1 LYTHHCSTAYTAFAF
16 AAALSSLIFRI
27 IMASP
32 INIKNWSPFK
42 IDALGMVML
51 LGADA
56 IRKSTGRLVYS
67 PFEYLPFLAGHI
79 FADNSVMEPIP
90 GFELYNVT
98 EDFKPTD
105 LSAWF
110 TRWLSCQKLSYNST
124 PLRIQAVHHVPGP
137 QTEQWLGIGLAVIVN
152 AFLIIWPMLIEYWYC
167 LAASF
172 SLVALVVIR
181 ACILYDFRDSIDEAT
196 KKLDDQETKKTEVKL
211 FITLP
216 NGKRLTVVTMT
227 GIAQEVLL
235 TEARPSSENLHL
247 VSRAF
252 CWLAFGV
259 HAVTL
264 GMAWLAI
271 QLLIITVTLVS
282 SVAMIQG
289 WFSEGSN
296 SNDTCIG
303 SRLLINRQIDER
315 IGSMSSVYVLLDLT
329 EEEDQNMIA
338 WSIFPTQHN
347 KLWLPTYEKFKEDF
361 MTTRDPKVLKTWGTR
376 LGDAYAVANAEQQA

>member
-1 LYTHHCSTAYTAFAF
+1 
-16 AAALSSLIFRI
+16 
-27 IMASP
+27 MASP

-56 IRKSTGRLVYS
+56 IRKSTDRLVYS
-67 PFEYLPFLAGHI
+67 PLEYLPFLAGHI
-79 FADNSVMEPIP
+79 FADNSVMEPVP

-98 EDFKPTD
+98 EAFKATD

-110 TRWLSCQKLSYNST
+110 TRWLSCQKLSYNSSRH
-124 PLRIQAVHHVPGP
+124 RIQAVHHVPGS
-137 QTEQWLGIGLAVIVN
+137 QTEQWLGTGLAVVVN
-152 AFLIIWPMLIEYWYC
+152 AFLIIWPMLIEDWYG

-181 ACILYDFRDSIDEAT
+181 ACILYDFRDSIDEAI

-211 FITLP
+211 FITSP

-227 GIAQEVLL
+227 GIAQEVLPI
-235 TEARPSSENLHL
+235 EARPRSENLHL

-264 GMAWLAI
+264 GMTCLAI

-296 SNDTCIG
+296 SNDTCIR

-315 IGSMSSVYVLLDLT
+315 IGSMSSIYVLLDLT

-347 KLWLPTYEKFKEDF
+347 KLWLPPYEKFKEDF
-361 MTTRDPKVLKTWGTR
+361 MTTRDPKVLKTWGKPVVLR
-376 LGDAYAVANAEQQA
+376 NRCLGVFERSE

>member
-1 LYTHHCSTAYTAFAF
+1 
-16 AAALSSLIFRI
+16 
-27 IMASP
+27 MASP

-56 IRKSTGRLVYS
+56 IRKSTGPLFYF
-67 PFEYLPFLAGHI
+67 PFEYLPFLASHI
-79 FADNSVMEPIP
+79 FADNSVREPIP

-98 EDFKPTD
+98 EAFKATD
-105 LSAWF
+105 LSAGL

-124 PLRIQAVHHVPGP
+124 RLRIQAVHHVPGP
-137 QTEQWLGIGLAVIVN
+137 QIEQRLGIGLAVVVN
-152 AFLIIWPMLIEYWYC
+152 AFLINWPMLIEYWYG

-181 ACILYDFRDSIDEAT
+181 ACILYDFRDSIDKAI
-196 KKLDDQETKKTEVKL
+196 KKLDDQETKKTEDKL
-211 FITLP
+211 FVTSP
-216 NGKRLTVVTMT
+216 NGKRLTVVTTT

-235 TEARPSSENLHL
+235 AEARPSSENLHL
-247 VSRAF
+247 VSRAL
-252 CWLAFGV
+252 CWLSFCV
-259 HAVTL
+259 HTVTL
-264 GMAWLAI
+264 GMACLAV

-347 KLWLPTYEKFKEDF
+347 KL
-361 MTTRDPKVLKTWGTR
+361 
-376 LGDAYAVANAEQQA
+376 